1 MTTISRQKSILL
13 KQFNETRARTLSLVQ
28 TLEKDD
34 FIVQTAPFMSPPKW
48 HLGHV
53 SWLLEVVL
61 SKTINDYEFY
71 SQEFNEYLNSY
82 YHQFGEPHDK
92 DKRGL
97 ATRPTIDQVFEYFH
111 MITNKVTSIL
121 QNEMLDE
128 KIQQLFFMAIN
139 HECQH
144 QELLVYD
151 LQHLLADRYR
161 PLTKNPL
168 PTPSLQESTSIKIN
182 GGLYI
187 MGYPGEQ
194 FCYDIELPEHK
205 VYLDDYKI
213 DSYPITNKQYLKF
226 VEDGGYD
233 DFKYWLSD
241 GWDKIQNEKWNAP
254 MYWEK
259 IDGQWMTCDFWENER
274 LTRMP
279 LSVMLVI
286 TKQPRI
292 ANGQTKD
299 CQLRQNVKKLLAGM
313 RRSR

>member
-1 MTTISRQKSILL
+1 
-13 KQFNETRARTLSLVQ
+13 
-28 TLEKDD
+28 
-34 FIVQTAPFMSPPKW
+34 
-48 HLGHV
+48 
-53 SWLLEVVL
+53 
-61 SKTINDYEFY
+61 
-71 SQEFNEYLNSY
+71 
-82 YHQFGEPHDK
+82 
-92 DKRGL
+92 
-97 ATRPTIDQVFEYFH
+97 
-111 MITNKVTSIL
+111 
-121 QNEMLDE
+121 
-128 KIQQLFFMAIN
+128 MAIN

-187 MGYPGEQ
+187 MGYPGDQ

-213 DSYPITNKQYLKF
+213 DSYPITNKQYMKF

-254 MYWEK
+254 MSVSY
-259 IDGQWMTCDFWENER
+259 TH
-274 LTRMP
+274 LTLPTNRE
-279 LSVMLVI
+279 V
-286 TKQPRI
+286 
-292 ANGQTKD
+292 
-299 CQLRQNVKKLLAGM
+299 
-313 RRSR
+313 

>member
-34 FIVQTAPFMSPPKW
+34 FVVQTAPFMSPPKW

-53 SWLLEVVL
+53 SWLLEVVM

-71 SQEFNEYLNSY
+71 SQEFSEYLNSY

-187 MGYPGEQ
+187 MGYPGDQ

-213 DSYPITNKQYLKF
+213 DSYPITNKQYMKF

-233 DFKYWLSD
+233 DF
-241 GWDKIQNEKWNAP
+241 
-254 MYWEK
+254 
-259 IDGQWMTCDFWENER
+259 
-274 LTRMP
+274 
-279 LSVMLVI
+279 
-286 TKQPRI
+286 
-292 ANGQTKD
+292 
-299 CQLRQNVKKLLAGM
+299 
-313 RRSR
+313 